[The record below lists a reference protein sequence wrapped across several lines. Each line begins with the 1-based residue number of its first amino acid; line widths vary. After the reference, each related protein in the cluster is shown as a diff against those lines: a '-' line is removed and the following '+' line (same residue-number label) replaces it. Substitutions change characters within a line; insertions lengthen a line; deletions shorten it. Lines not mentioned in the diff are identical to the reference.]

1 MQSSSMRWTSSNA
14 RGTRITTDFIGVG
27 PEQASVERR
36 VAERGLQ
43 DDVRF
48 LGWRND
54 VDELLADSDFL
65 VLPSIAY
72 ECLPY
77 SILEA
82 MGHGLPVVATDLAG
96 IPEEVVDGVTG
107 RVVPPA
113 DVEALAQAIRE
124 VAASPERARA
134 MGQKGKEHLAAKF
147 STERMVARM
156 SEIYVRL
163 AGTKAA
169 PE

>member
-1 MQSSSMRWTSSNA
+1 VHYGIDVPAAVEVTNGRSSRERPVASVVASFDPGKGHAVLIDALNVLKRQGIRM
-14 RGTRITTDFIGVG
+14 TTQFIGVG
-27 PEQASVERR
+27 PERASVERR
-36 VAERGLQ
+36 VAESGLQ
-43 DDVRF
+43 DDVNF

-54 VDELLADSDFL
+54 VDQLLAGSDLL
-65 VLPSIAY
+65 VLPSVAY

-113 DVEALAQAIRE
+113 DVAALARAIRD
-124 VAASPERARA
+124 V
-134 MGQKGKEHLAAKF
+134 
-147 STERMVARM
+147 
-156 SEIYVRL
+156 
-163 AGTKAA
+163 
-169 PE
+169 